1 MTPKA
6 SAALVL
12 ALLLAV
18 PAVAQETPKDDD
30 HPIVKKVRTI
40 ESAVEKLRGLKFRAH
55 TRVGVKK
62 PEELKKMLFE
72 DFDKEETVKEMQA
85 QEKVLKLFGLVP
97 EDFDLRNDLLN
108 FMSDRIGGF
117 YLPEKKELF
126 LVDRAHDNSMMGQ
139 NAKMQEPMAIA
150 HELQHAM
157 QDQHY
162 GLDRW
167 FELFDG
173 HEDRLQAYKSL
184 TEGEAQL
191 IGMTYMMKREINLR
205 QMNRMNEQMMR
216 MMGGKM
222 PGGSLPPY
230 LQENMMFP
238 YTQGAEFFQDLKNKV
253 GWAKIPACFNDPP
266 QSTEQILHPEKYFG
280 VRDDPMEVR
289 LSEGLQKVLGGED
302 AKELYK
308 NTLGEFN
315 VSILLRELGVARG
328 AAAKGAA
335 GWDGDTFAGY
345 ESKDGRTVLI
355 WLSTWDSEKE
365 AAEFQGLYTGALAK
379 KRPNATLERRGKEVL
394 MIDGAT
400 KNETTLLARK
410 AFRSV
415 LIQETWRPLASL
427 SELPDA
433 LDMAPEVAAKDLST
447 AMATP
452 RSSTGSTAAPTE
464 PSHSGMTH
472 ADEVGAS
479 FTLPAGF
486 KKAKDPIG
494 LEQRIPSVHYSG
506 PGESHLRLFVLPSPI
521 RGNEEL
527 FQRQIGQNLND
538 YTVTERTTSE
548 VNGAF
553 GVRMAFSST
562 DKGNTYLSHVQAI
575 DMGDATLSVAVTL
588 PEGKG
593 AKAAR
598 AVVDT
603 LVAGLWLDQN
613 PLGQDGPLDTQDG
626 EVFKVSVPRVLATR
640 GDSQGAI
647 YHSQSDPSGAKVQIA
662 HTTAVELTAYAA
674 RLEAQIPLLDGARL
688 LRAGIIT
695 RRGRQVY
702 EIEYEHGGRRT
713 HQLAVQAGGRLW
725 SVACSAPAASFDSYR
740 WKFGHVLGNF
750 RVQPGQKYRTPAK
763 KKARQAY

>member
-6 SAALVL
+6 SAPLVL
-12 ALLLAV
+12 FLLLAA
-18 PAVAQETPKDDD
+18 PAAAQDAPKDDD

-40 ESAVEKLRGLKFRAH
+40 ESAVEKLRGLKFRGH
-55 TRVGVKK
+55 IRVGVKK

-72 DFDKEETVKEMQA
+72 DFDKEESVKEMQA

-126 LVDRAHDNSMMGQ
+126 LVDRAYDKSMMGQ

-216 MMGGKM
+216 MMGNKI

-253 GWAKIPACFNDPP
+253 GWEKIPGCFNDPP

-280 VRDDPMEVR
+280 QRDDPMEVR

-355 WLSTWDSEKE
+355 WLSTWDSEDE
-365 AAEFQGLYTGALAK
+365 AAEFEKLYAGALAK
-379 KRPNATLERRGKEVL
+379 NRPNATLERRGKEVL
-394 MIDGAT
+394 LIDGA
-400 KNETTLLARK
+400 NEAETAMLARK

-415 LIQETWRPLASL
+415 LIEETWRPLAAL

-433 LDMAPEVAAKDLST
+433 IDMAPEVEALKMAKTS
-447 AMATP
+447 P
-452 RSSTGSTAAPTE
+452 KRSSGGNAAAP
-464 PSHSGMTH
+464 SASSAGLVR

-479 FTLPAGF
+479 FALPGGF
-486 KKAKDPIG
+486 KKTPDP
-494 LEQRIPSVHYSG
+494 LNLAREIPAVHYSG
-506 PGESHLRLFVLPSPI
+506 PEDAHLRLFVLPSPI

-527 FQRQIGQNLND
+527 FQRQIGRNLND
-538 YTVTERTTSE
+538 YTVTERVASE
-548 VNGAF
+548 INGAY
-553 GVRMAFSST
+553 GVRMAFTAT
-562 DKGNTYLSHVQAI
+562 DTGKTYFSHVQAI
-575 DMGDATLSVAVTL
+575 DLGDATLTVAVTL
-588 PEGKG
+588 TG
-593 AKAAR
+593 ANAAQASR
-598 AVVDT
+598 KMVDT
-603 LVAGLWLDQN
+603 LVSGLWLDQS
-613 PLGQDGPLDTQDG
+613 PLGQSTLDTQDG
-626 EVFKVSVPRVLATR
+626 EIFKVSVPRVLADR
-640 GDSQGAI
+640 GAAQGLI
-647 YHSQSDPSGAKVQIA
+647 YHSQSDSKGAKVQVA
-662 HTTAVELTAYAA
+662 HTDAVELTAYAA
-674 RLEAQIPLLDGARL
+674 RLEAQIPLLDGARVVS
-688 LRAGIIT
+688 AGIVT
-695 RRGRQVY
+695 RRGRQVH
-702 EIEYEHGGRRT
+702 EIEYERAGRRV

-725 SVACSAPAASFDSYR
+725 SVACSAPVASFDSYR
-740 WKFGHVLGNF
+740 WKFGQVLGNF
-750 RVQPGQKYRTPAK
+750 RVRPGQKYREPAK